1 MIVKGTLIGANCFP
15 SKKGTDC
22 FFGYL
27 ATNFNENEVNGLGY
41 KVVQL
46 AAFGSEAKTLYSKV
60 ASGKLTDGLVECAG
74 LYNGGLFQTISIDK
88 AGK

>member
-27 ATNFNENEVNGLGY
+27 ATNFNENESNGLGY

-46 AAFGSEAKTLYSKV
+46 AAFGKEAKDLYSKV
-60 ASGKLTDGLVECAG
+60 TSGKLTDGLVECAG

-88 AGK
+88 SGK